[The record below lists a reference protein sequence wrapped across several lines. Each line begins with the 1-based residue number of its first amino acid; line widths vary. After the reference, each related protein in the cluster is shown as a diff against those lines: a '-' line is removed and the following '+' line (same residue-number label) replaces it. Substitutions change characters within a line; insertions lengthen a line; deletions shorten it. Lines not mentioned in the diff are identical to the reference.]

1 VLPFE
6 DCRAIACRPAA
17 FSFDEGRAWSDGDNH
32 NPLNLSPPPT
42 GLRHGMCEPPVF
54 RDDRSRAGL
63 SLEKSGGATTDIGEN
78 SSKVLIATN
87 FIVAE
92 ASFHRQLFV
101 NRFILASHLGSYH
114 FESHHW
120 QRT

>member
-1 VLPFE
+1 
-6 DCRAIACRPAA
+6 
-17 FSFDEGRAWSDGDNH
+17 
-32 NPLNLSPPPT
+32 
-42 GLRHGMCEPPVF
+42 MCEPSVF

-63 SLEKSGGATTDIGEN
+63 SLEKSGGATMDIGK
-78 SSKVLIATN
+78 SSSTVLMATN

-92 ASFHRQLFV
+92 TPFHRQLFV
-101 NRFILASHLGSYH
+101 NRFILASYLGSYH